1 MGELTGSSRIDADLG
16 NQRAVTETVTIT
28 GDGDTW
34 RPGLGQIDQVLITPT
49 TAVATEFVGA
59 TRSGGTVTFA
69 VESGT
74 PTLQV
79 TAIGCG

>member
-1 MGELTGSSRIDADLG
+1 M
-16 NQRAVTETVTIT
+16 
-28 GDGDTW
+28 
-34 RPGLGQIDQVLITPT
+34 GQIDQVLITPT